1 MSVNRRVFW
10 PAAIISLLFVL
21 LAVLFTEPMAQ
32 RVAGLQDFIVTR
44 FGWFYIL
51 SVTGFLI
58 FALYLFV
65 SPYGSIRLGADDDE
79 PEYSYPSWFAMLF
92 STGMGIGILFYG
104 VAEPVLHYAKPPASL
119 GPGMQPETIES
130 AKEAI
135 HLAYFHWGLHAWAVY
150 IIVGLAL
157 AYFAYRHDLPL
168 TIRST
173 LWPLLGQRIYG
184 PAGDVVDILAI
195 FGTLFGLAPSLG
207 LGVLQINAGLDYLG
221 LLSVGLDNQ
230 IWLIAGVTLAATL
243 SVASGLDNGIK
254 RLSELNLGV
263 GLVLLVFV
271 FVSGPTVFLLSTLI
285 ENVGYYL
292 QTLIGTSF
300 RTTAFRGTE
309 WQKSWTMFYWGWWI
323 SWAPFVGMFI
333 ARISRGRTIREF
345 VGGVLFAPTL
355 LTFVWFGI
363 FGNTALHR
371 EIFGNGG
378 MVAAVDGNVATA
390 IYIMF
395 DQLPWPMISTS
406 LAALL

>member
-1 MSVNRRVFW
+1 
-10 PAAIISLLFVL
+10 
-21 LAVLFTEPMAQ
+21 
-32 RVAGLQDFIVTR
+32 
-44 FGWFYIL
+44 
-51 SVTGFLI
+51 
-58 FALYLFV
+58 
-65 SPYGSIRLGADDDE
+65 
-79 PEYSYPSWFAMLF
+79 
-92 STGMGIGILFYG
+92 
-104 VAEPVLHYAKPPASL
+104 
-119 GPGMQPETIES
+119 
-130 AKEAI
+130 
-135 HLAYFHWGLHAWAVY
+135 
-150 IIVGLAL
+150 
-157 AYFAYRHDLPL
+157 LPL

-195 FGTLFGLAPSLG
+195 FGTLFGLATSLG

-230 IWLIAGVTLAATL
+230 MWLIAGVTLAATL

-254 RLSELNLGV
+254 RLSERNLGLA
-263 GLVLLVFV
+263 LVLLVFV

-285 ENVGYYL
+285 ENIGYYL

-345 VGGVLFAPTL
+345 IGGVLFAPTL

-406 LAALL
+406 LAALLVATFFITSADSGALVMDIISSNGNPQPALAS